1 MSGLVLVILKHQNKK
16 LNEKYKRNWQIM
28 NIENELNKPVF
39 RTDRGNVIIVIPKDD
54 PDYEEKI
61 KKIKETGR
69 L

>member
-1 MSGLVLVILKHQNKK
+1 
-16 LNEKYKRNWQIM
+16 M

>member
-1 MSGLVLVILKHQNKK
+1 
-16 LNEKYKRNWQIM
+16 M
-28 NIENELNKPVF
+28 NTENELNKPVF
-39 RTDRGNVIIVIPKDD
+39 RTDRGAVIMVLSKDD